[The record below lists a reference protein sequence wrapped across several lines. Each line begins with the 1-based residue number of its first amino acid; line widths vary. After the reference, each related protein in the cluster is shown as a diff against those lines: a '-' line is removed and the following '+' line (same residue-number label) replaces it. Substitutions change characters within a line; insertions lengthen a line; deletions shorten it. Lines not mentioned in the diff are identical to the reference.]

1 MQILRGDGWVCSRSA
16 MSHGPVDLFA
26 AKKGQVLLVQVKSGT
41 GRMSKEE
48 LIKFIEWGKAF
59 RARSEIWYF
68 KGRKGLTKKRAY
80 TPRIKLGTK
89 KP

>member
-1 MQILRGDGWVCSRSA
+1 
-16 MSHGPVDLFA
+16 
-26 AKKGQVLLVQVKSGT
+26 
-41 GRMSKEE
+41 MSKEE

-80 TPRIKLGTK
+80 TPRVKLGTK